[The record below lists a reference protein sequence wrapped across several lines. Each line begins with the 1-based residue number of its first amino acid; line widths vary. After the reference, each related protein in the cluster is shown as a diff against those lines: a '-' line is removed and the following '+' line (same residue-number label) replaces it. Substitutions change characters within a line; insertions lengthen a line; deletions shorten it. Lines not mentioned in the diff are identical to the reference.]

1 MSRKGSVSAALRVG
15 GCPVAVDVPR
25 DLATTRDLT
34 IDEDGGPRVGHPKLV
49 HDRRHQV
56 DLIASGQVDVEA
68 GGLLSARFAENV
80 IDTVRAV
87 VEAAGGTVEMDVA
100 EERLR

>member
-1 MSRKGSVSAALRVG
+1 MAPLHRVLAVSFVDQASARVAA
-15 GCPVAVDVPR
+15 
-25 DLATTRDLT
+25 
-34 IDEDGGPRVGHPKLV
+34 
-49 HDRRHQV
+49 
-56 DLIASGQVDVEA
+56 DLITERVPGVDTVFVA
-68 GGLLSARFAENV
+68 PLGHAHYPSPTGGLLSARFAVDV

>member
-1 MSRKGSVSAALRVG
+1 
-15 GCPVAVDVPR
+15 VD
-25 DLATTRDLT
+25 
-34 IDEDGGPRVGHPKLV
+34 
-49 HDRRHQV
+49 
-56 DLIASGQVDVEA
+56 
-68 GGLLSARFAENV
+68 V